1 MERLRKEGIM
11 CAEITFRTP
20 CAAEAL
26 ATATEHFPDMEIG
39 AGTVLTA
46 EQCKVALA
54 AGAKFIVSPG
64 ISEEVFAVCKNY
76 VPYYPG
82 CVTPTE
88 VMRALSLGLT
98 VLKFF
103 PASVFGGLRALKLLS
118 APFPQ
123 VQWIPTGGIQREELA
138 DYFSFER
145 VYAVGGSS
153 FVPKQ
158 KD

>member
-1 MERLRKEGIM
+1 
-11 CAEITFRTP
+11 
-20 CAAEAL
+20 
-26 ATATEHFPDMEIG
+26 
-39 AGTVLTA
+39 
-46 EQCKVALA
+46 
-54 AGAKFIVSPG
+54 
-64 ISEEVFAVCKNY
+64 
-76 VPYYPG
+76 
-82 CVTPTE
+82 
-88 VMRALSLGLT
+88 MRALSLGLT